1 VSTLSSQ
8 TEQRIRRI
16 TSRQNATVKELRRG
30 FSTNSPGEDGYCA
43 IEGLKTIE
51 EALRSG
57 IRFRVVLFSE
67 TGLSKAERV
76 LSQLRSNVEVLAVPN
91 EVFRSVVET
100 ESPQGVAALAKL
112 PEFSLAQML
121 KPQNSFF
128 LIAAGVQDPG
138 NLGTILRSAEAFEAT
153 GVLLAEKTVSRFNP
167 KTVRASAGSIFRLP
181 TVQINLREA
190 LSQLHSAGVRL
201 LGTSSHRGVPMN
213 QTDLRSACAVV
224 IGAEGG
230 GLPADAMAQMDEL
243 ITIPHATHVESLNA
257 GIAASLI
264 LYEAARQRRA
274 GSST

>member
-30 FSTNSPGEDGYCA
+30 FSTNTPGEDGYCA

-121 KPQNSFF
+121 KPQNSFL